1 MLFYCSP
8 PVKKKIFSHLIT
20 LIAIDLKI
28 YKNRIVPTLN
38 HSVVKIRLSSIYRC
52 RHSFILIK
60 TERANLHFDFS
71 RRDNSRRV
79 SFLKK
84 SLAYLSP
91 APHADPHAAGF
102 SAGLSL
108 APHADPHA
116 AGFSP
121 APHADPHAAGFSV
134 DLSPAP
140 HAVPHAVSAAA
151 SAFLFHPNKFKSAII
166 PYLHFLIVEPFP
178 CSQFYFT

>member
-121 APHADPHAAGFSV
+121 APHA
-134 DLSPAP
+134 
-140 HAVPHAVSAAA
+140 VPHAVSAAA